1 MIARAAAEFSGGRR
15 GCYNVASEFYSVAD
29 AFGGGIQTDGVNETS
44 DDSDDSDDLKDED
57 LLKDCDSKDE
67 GLLKDRDSKDGFH
80 DECGVV
86 GIYGHA
92 EAARLAYLGLYQL
105 QHRGQES
112 CGIVSSDGEILRSE
126 RAMGL
131 VSEVFNEER
140 LNRLPG
146 AAAIGHTRYSTA
158 GEVSIRE
165 AQPFLI
171 ACKHGQVAVCHNGNL
186 PFATEERKR
195 LEREGAIFS
204 STSDTEVVLHQI
216 ARSRAATIEE
226 AIPEIL
232 RETEGAFSMLFLTP
246 DALVAV
252 RDPRGFRPLA
262 LGRLGDAWVV
272 ASETCAFDLI
282 DAEYVRDVEPGE
294 VVTITRAGL
303 RSSFPLPARPHSF
316 CVFEHVYFSRPD
328 SVIYGR
334 SVNETRHKMGKRLAV
349 EQPADADIVVPVPD
363 SGVAASIGYAAQS
376 GLSFRFGLVRNH
388 YVGRTFIEPKQSIRS
403 FGVRLKLNPVR
414 DLIRGKR
421 VVLIDDSIVRGTT
434 SKKIVRLVREAGAT
448 EVHVRISCPPTVS
461 PCYYG
466 VDTPDKSELIA
477 ARMSVEEVCRFIEA
491 DTLGYLSLAGM
502 LEACGLP
509 AETSC
514 AACWT
519 GDYPTRI
526 SPKAETMYAREHE
539 PVPSD

>member
-1 MIARAAAEFSGGRR
+1 M
-15 GCYNVASEFYSVAD
+15 
-29 AFGGGIQTDGVNETS
+29 
-44 DDSDDSDDLKDED
+44 
-57 LLKDCDSKDE
+57 
-67 GLLKDRDSKDGFH
+67 KDGFH
-80 DECGVV
+80 DECGVF
-86 GIYGHA
+86 GIFGHP

-112 CGIVSSDGEILRSE
+112 CGIVSSDGRELRSE

-131 VSEVFNEER
+131 VSEVFTEER

-146 AAAIGHTRYSTA
+146 DAAIGHTRYSTA
-158 GEVSIRE
+158 GEVSVRE

-171 ACKHGQVAVCHNGNL
+171 ACKHGQIAVCHNGNL
-186 PFATEERKR
+186 PFATDERKL
-195 LEREGAIFS
+195 LERDGAIFS
-204 STSDTEVVLHQI
+204 STSDTEVVLHQL
-216 ARSRAATIEE
+216 ARSRAASVEE
-226 AIPEIL
+226 AIPEVL
-232 RETEGAFSMLFLTP
+232 CETEGAFSMLFLTP

-282 DAEYVRDVEPGE
+282 DARYVRDIEPGE
-294 VVTITRAGL
+294 MVRITREGL
-303 RSSFPLPARPHSF
+303 ISSSPLPARQRSH

-328 SVIYGR
+328 SLVYGR
-334 SVNETRHKMGKRLAV
+334 SVNESRHKLGKRLAV

-363 SGVAASIGYAAQS
+363 SGVAAAIGYAAQS
-376 GLSFRFGLVRNH
+376 GISFRFGLVRNH

-403 FGVRLKLNPVR
+403 FGVRVKLNPVR
-414 DLIRGKR
+414 DLIQGRR

-434 SKKIVRLVREAGAT
+434 SKKIVRMVREAGAR

-466 VDTPDKSELIA
+466 VDTPNKSELIA
-477 ARMSVEEVCRFIEA
+477 AQMPVEEVCRFIEA
-491 DTLGYLSLAGM
+491 DSLGYLSLAGM

-509 AETSC
+509 ASSSC
-514 AACWT
+514 VACWT
-519 GDYPTRI
+519 GVYPTRI
-526 SPKAETMYAREHE
+526 TRQAETQWSRERE